1 MTFTDPPTG
10 KDVQK
15 DVGQFLMGIH
25 TYAARTKFQA
35 FVNMTVKEEIKKGL
49 DGESL
54 RDRVVFMGDMNSVP
68 PKPGFKFCKGRPGE
82 DEFIEY
88 RLRYFLDG
96 SLSAK
101 QGNSLRGFDE

>member
-1 MTFTDPPTG
+1 MTFTDPSTG

-35 FVNMTVKEEIKKGL
+35 FVNMMVKEEIDKGL
-49 DGESL
+49 EGESL

-82 DEFIEY
+82 DEFIEH

-101 QGNSLRGFDE
+101 QGNSLRGFDV